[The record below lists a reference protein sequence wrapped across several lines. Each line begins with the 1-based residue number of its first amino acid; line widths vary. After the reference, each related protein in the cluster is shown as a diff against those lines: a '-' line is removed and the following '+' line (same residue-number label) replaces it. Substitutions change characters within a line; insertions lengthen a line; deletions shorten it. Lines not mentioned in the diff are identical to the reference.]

1 MWWVTKV
8 VLACICV
15 TAGKNGCV
23 RAARTIEV
31 GTFEELQSALDS
43 CESGNGTEDDITV
56 IITDKIVVESMDMG
70 QCTFP
75 EMLPAQTQWHIR
87 KQQADKFCT
96 CGEGKDGKEGG
107 SGTNVS
113 LITGIVAILWI
124 VVLFVGGKMV
134 ARKRAVAAVAQ
145 ANALS
150 ISADAGNGGS
160 GGSDDDGEGTSSDAA
175 QLLSNPNSSTTA
187 NAAFDPSGHTSQGA
201 DVSSA

>member
-1 MWWVTKV
+1 MGAPASV
-8 VLACICV
+8 VAKCNRKMLNPTSFTNPLSITPASIFPNHSDLV
-15 TAGKNGCV
+15 W
-23 RAARTIEV
+23 
-31 GTFEELQSALDS
+31 TFK
-43 CESGNGTEDDITV
+43 GNGTEDDITV

-150 ISADAGNGGS
+150 ISADAGSGGS

>member
-1 MWWVTKV
+1 MVAPASV
-8 VLACICV
+8 VAKCNRKMLNPTSFTNPLSITPASIFPNHSDLV
-15 TAGKNGCV
+15 W
-23 RAARTIEV
+23 
-31 GTFEELQSALDS
+31 TFK
-43 CESGNGTEDDITV
+43 GNGTEDDITV
-56 IITDKIVVESMDMG
+56 IITDTIVGESMVMG

-75 EMLPAQTQWHIR
+75 EMLLAQTQWHIR
-87 KQQADKFCT
+87 KQADKFCT

-150 ISADAGNGGS
+150 ISADAGSGGS
-160 GGSDDDGEGTSSDAA
+160 GGSDDDGAGTSSDAA